1 MWESNVQKNKIIKLV
16 ITANYFVLGKKHAP
30 LLHFVIELPDGMG
43 KHVGRRLIIQSVIQI
58 M

>member
-1 MWESNVQKNKIIKLV
+1 MDKKNNKTSNYSKL
-16 ITANYFVLGKKHAP
+16 FCLGEKHAY
-30 LLHFVIELPDGMG
+30 LLHFLIELPDGIG